1 MRGYKLEELQ
11 MTKKDMLYFAL
22 IITIFTTVM
31 VLSCTPPKVTE
42 TATDAI
48 ETKTDIIVT
57 DTDTVEESTTPR
69 YNVNLSVEV
78 QECIV
83 AECEKHNINPDIV
96 IAQIKKESDFDANAV
111 GDGGNSF
118 GLMQIQPRWHSKRM
132 ERLGC
137 TDLFDPI
144 QNVKVGIDY
153 LAEKYKEYG
162 DIGLALTAYNA
173 GSARNGMNGY
183 AIAVMESV
191 GDVG

>member
-1 MRGYKLEELQ
+1 MIKEDLIPILVFVAV
-11 MTKKDMLYFAL
+11 MIIV
-22 IITIFTTVM
+22 IITAPQT
-31 VLSCTPPKVTE
+31 SVTNTDIVE
-42 TATDAI
+42 TATDVI
-48 ETKTDIIVT
+48 ETATDV
-57 DTDTVEESTTPR
+57 VEPEPEIKQPR
-69 YNVNLSVEV
+69 YNVNLSAEV
-78 QECIV
+78 QDCII
-83 AECEKHNINPDIV
+83 AECEKHGINPDIV
-96 IAQIKKESDFDANAV
+96 IAQIKKESNFNPNNI

-153 LAEKYKEYG
+153 LAEKYREYG

-183 AIAVMESV
+183 AVAVMESV
-191 GDVG
+191 GEVR